1 MEREKENADSSIDRY
16 FVPPPVPLWR
26 QHPAPDQPEFDM
38 TAPVNILLVDDDPAE
53 NVIMRAL
60 MRKVANVA
68 IKLHYV
74 ETVEAALAFIR
85 SADPQL
91 DLILMDNRL
100 QPQADFRETVP
111 ELRQNGYIGPIG
123 VISSSI
129 TDAYFQS
136 IDDYGVDFRI
146 DKAELDP
153 TAIGF
158 IIQEFVG
165 KDTRAAQ

>member
-1 MEREKENADSSIDRY
+1 
-16 FVPPPVPLWR
+16 
-26 QHPAPDQPEFDM
+26 M
-38 TAPVNILLVDDDPAE
+38 TVTVNILLVDDDPAE

-74 ETVEAALAFIR
+74 ETVEAALEFIR
-85 SADPQL
+85 SGEPRL
-91 DLILMDNRL
+91 DMILMDNRL
-100 QPQADFRETVP
+100 HPQADFRETVP

-129 TDAYFQS
+129 SDAYFQT

-146 DKAELDP
+146 DKTELDP

-158 IIQEFVG
+158 IIQEFIDR
-165 KDTRAAQ
+165 DTGTGR